1 MKITHRR
8 GIGNYHPLDHD
19 RAVQIRLASS
29 ERVRNIKLR
38 IQIQRVI
45 FNEDVHQP
53 HPFDPIGWSMFSLNP
68 I

>member
-1 MKITHRR
+1 MKITHQR

-19 RAVQIRLASS
+19 RAVRIRLASS

-45 FNEDVHQP
+45 FNEDAHQP
-53 HPFDPIGWSMFSLNP
+53 HPFDPIGRSTFSLNP
-68 I
+68 T